1 LRYSIGA
8 GLAIKRERSSLVSR
22 ARRSTQ
28 WCDVDPGPSFLHEAK
43 ESNRG
48 PGSAPH
54 HFAALMLQRIRGT
67 GTYNG
72 GKAGGGIRRRLAAS

>member
-28 WCDVDPGPSFLHEAK
+28 WCDADPGPSFFHEVK

-54 HFAALMLQRIRGT
+54 HAALMLQRIRGT